1 MEKILTNFM
10 RKFLKYLKKLKMKKS
25 TIGKIQFSIG
35 LILLIWSI
43 IGGIVDYQITNNRL
57 NEYEEELNSNL
68 IYLAEEF
75 NNQTNKYSN
84 ETKLIIWETEFEI
97 YSDLKTFAIT
107 NSINIGLALFLTLII
122 SILLITQGLV
132 NIEK

>member
-1 MEKILTNFM
+1 M

-68 IYLAEEF
+68 IYLDEEF

-97 YSDLKTFAIT
+97 YSDLKTFTIT

>member
-1 MEKILTNFM
+1 
-10 RKFLKYLKKLKMKKS
+10 MKKS

-97 YSDLKTFAIT
+97 YSDLKTFTIT

>member
-1 MEKILTNFM
+1 M

-97 YSDLKTFAIT
+97 YSDLKTFTIT

>member
-97 YSDLKTFAIT
+97 YSDLKTFTIT